1 MEDVPGAN
9 EHRDYCKRVRIVLVD
24 PPAYTPWYDHELAT
38 ALART
43 GTSVEV
49 ATSRFRFGEL
59 PPPVGYKRTEWFY
72 PVSSRLFRRSR
83 LRLPLKA
90 VEHLSVPGYLSRIK
104 ADVVHVQWLATPW
117 FDTRL
122 RLRSPSVFTAHDLL
136 PRRTAEKRDLWQAV
150 FRRFDRVVVHTTR
163 GARVLREL
171 GVEATVIPHPVYPSA
186 AERADDGRTLI
197 ALGVIR
203 PYKGLA
209 DAIEVVRRL
218 PDSRLVVAGDPAMPL
233 DEVRKAPRT
242 EWRLGYLPQA
252 ELDRALGEAT
262 VALFPYR
269 AELDQSGA
277 MLQALGAGVP
287 VVAYD
292 VGGLAEPIERF
303 GAGRVVP
310 AGDVDALTAAVSELL
325 SDAGALAAVRAGA
338 ERARAELT
346 WDAAAAAHLSLY
358 RELA

>member
-1 MEDVPGAN
+1 MEQVPGAN
-9 EHRDYCKRVRIVLVD
+9 EHRDYCKRVRIVLAD
-24 PPAYTPWYDHELAT
+24 PPAYTPWYDHELAR
-38 ALART
+38 ALAAK
-43 GTSVEV
+43 GADVEV
-49 ATSRFRFGEL
+49 ASTRFRFGEL
-59 PPPVGYKRTEWFY
+59 PAANGYRRSERFY
-72 PVSSRLFRRSR
+72 PLSSRIPGRSR
-83 LRLPLKA
+83 ARLPLRA
-90 VEHLSVPGYLSRIK
+90 AEHLAVLAWLAAAK
-104 ADVVHVQWLATPW
+104 TDVLHVQWLALPQA
-117 FDTRL
+117 DAML
-122 RLRSPSVFTAHDLL
+122 RFRSPAVFTAHDLL
-136 PRRTAEKRDLWQAV
+136 PRRTASRRRLWQTLLS
-150 FRRFDRVVVHTTR
+150 RFDRVVVHTAR
-163 GARVLREL
+163 GADALRQL

-186 AERADDGRTLI
+186 AVRADDGRTLL

-218 PDSRLVVAGDPAMPL
+218 PDTRLVVAGDPAMPL
-233 DEVRKAPRT
+233 GELRNAPRT
-242 EWRLGYLPQA
+242 EWRLRYLPQV

-262 VALFPYR
+262 VAVFPYR

-310 AGDVDALTAAVSELL
+310 AGDVDALTAAVSDLL

-346 WDAAAAAHLSLY
+346 WDAAAAAHLALY
-358 RELA
+358 REIA